1 MGGNHKGKKMAE
13 ITQEELNER
22 VALLRRFRSLLE
34 EQRGKFRE
42 YLTVL
47 EKQQDSITSENP
59 ENLLAHTE
67 LEQQVV
73 KSIASLQKVIVP
85 MSKMYSA
92 GGNKSPVAEDAEIAK
107 IQNDLSDLQDKVLKQ
122 NAINRDLLRV
132 HIEQLRAQ
140 ISNFKNPYKN
150 NRSVYANVHAQAVA
164 TMVQVEV

>member
-1 MGGNHKGKKMAE
+1 MAE

-22 VALLRRFRSLLE
+22 VAILRRFKSLLE

-59 ENLLAHTE
+59 ESLLAHTE

-73 KSIASLQKVIVP
+73 KNIANLQKVIVP
-85 MSKMYSA
+85 MSKMYKSNA
-92 GGNKSPVAEDAEIAK
+92 GNDASIQK
-107 IQNDLSDLQDKVLKQ
+107 IQNELSDLQDKVLKQ
-122 NAINRDLLRV
+122 NAINRDLLKV

-140 ISNFKNPYKN
+140 IAGFKNPYKA
-150 NRSVYANVHAQAVA
+150 NRSVYANVQTQNVA
-164 TMVQVEV
+164 TMVHVEV

>member
-1 MGGNHKGKKMAE
+1 MAE

-22 VALLRRFRSLLE
+22 VAILRRFKSLLE

-59 ENLLAHTE
+59 ESLLAHTE

-73 KSIASLQKVIVP
+73 KNIANLQKVIVP
-85 MSKMYSA
+85 VSKMYKANA
-92 GGNKSPVAEDAEIAK
+92 GNDASIQK
-107 IQNDLSDLQDKVLKQ
+107 IQNELSDLQDKVLKQ
-122 NAINRDLLRV
+122 NAINRDLLKV

-140 ISNFKNPYKN
+140 IAGFKNPYKA
-150 NRSVYANVHAQAVA
+150 NRSVYANVQTQNVA
-164 TMVQVEV
+164 TMVHVEV

>member
-1 MGGNHKGKKMAE
+1 MSD

-22 VALLRRFRSLLE
+22 VAVLRRFRKLLE

-73 KSIASLQKVIVP
+73 KNIANLQKVIVP
-85 MSKMYSA
+85 MAKMYHSGSKAA
-92 GGNKSPVAEDAEIAK
+92 GSPAAEDAEIIK
-107 IQNDLSDLQDKVLKQ
+107 LQNDLSELQDKVLKQ

-132 HIEQLRAQ
+132 HIEQLKAQ
-140 ISNFKNPYKN
+140 IAGFKNPYKN
-150 NRSVYANVHAQAVA
+150 NRSVYANAQPATVA
-164 TMVQVEV
+164 TMIQVEA

>member
-1 MGGNHKGKKMAE
+1 MAE

-22 VALLRRFRSLLE
+22 VAILRRFKSLLE

-59 ENLLAHTE
+59 ESLLAHTE

-73 KSIASLQKVIVP
+73 KNIANLQKVIVP
-85 MSKMYSA
+85 MSKMYKA
-92 GGNKSPVAEDAEIAK
+92 NAENDASIQK
-107 IQNDLSDLQDKVLKQ
+107 IQNELSDLQDKVLKQ
-122 NAINRDLLRV
+122 NAINRDLLKV

-140 ISNFKNPYKN
+140 IAGFKNPYKA
-150 NRSVYANVHAQAVA
+150 NRSVYANVQTQNVA
-164 TMVQVEV
+164 TMVHVEV

>member
-1 MGGNHKGKKMAE
+1 MAE

-42 YLTVL
+42 YLNVL

-73 KSIASLQKVIVP
+73 KSIANLQKVIVP

-92 GGNKSPVAEDAEIAK
+92 VGNKTPAAEDTEITK

-132 HIEQLRAQ
+132 HIEQLRSQ

-150 NRSVYANVHAQAVA
+150 NRSVYANVHAQSVA

>member
-1 MGGNHKGKKMAE
+1 MAE

-42 YLTVL
+42 YLNVL

-73 KSIASLQKVIVP
+73 KSIANLQKVIVP

-92 GGNKSPVAEDAEIAK
+92 VGNKAPAAEDAEITK

-132 HIEQLRAQ
+132 HIEQLRSQ
-140 ISNFKNPYKN
+140 IANFKNPYKN

>member
-1 MGGNHKGKKMAE
+1 MAE

-22 VALLRRFRSLLE
+22 VAILRRFKSLLE

-59 ENLLAHTE
+59 ESLLAHTE

-73 KSIASLQKVIVP
+73 KNIASLQKVIVP
-85 MSKMYSA
+85 MSKMYKANA
-92 GGNKSPVAEDAEIAK
+92 GNDASIQK
-107 IQNDLSDLQDKVLKQ
+107 IQNELSDLQDKVLKQ
-122 NAINRDLLRV
+122 NAINRDLLKV

-140 ISNFKNPYKN
+140 IAGFKNPYKA
-150 NRSVYANVHAQAVA
+150 NRSVYANVQTQNVA
-164 TMVQVEV
+164 TMVHVEV